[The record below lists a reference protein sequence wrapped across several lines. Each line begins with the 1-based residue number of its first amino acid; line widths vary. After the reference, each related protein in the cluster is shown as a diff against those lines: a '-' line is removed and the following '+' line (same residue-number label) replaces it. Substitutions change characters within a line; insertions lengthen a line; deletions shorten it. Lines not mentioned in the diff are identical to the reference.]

1 MLPSAEDRRV
11 IAISHFMQNG
21 FNCQCY
27 NSMIEVIM
35 KNEKSCFWILYKLSI
50 TQRPYVLCV
59 AMQLKKERC
68 SWIHY
73 WLHYSIR
80 RYQDECSNN
89 LSWLQPMFLS
99 SHKENMQSC
108 KPQFV
113 PAGGANVVS
122 HKVQTVCRCRPQ
134 IFDAKSRIGR
144 AKKCHDFGLSINVP
158 V

>member
-1 MLPSAEDRRV
+1 MLKTEELSQFLISCRMVLIVNV
-11 IAISHFMQNG
+11 IILWLKWSWK
-21 FNCQCY
+21 
-27 NSMIEVIM
+27 M
-35 KNEKSCFWILYKLSI
+35 KNHVFGFCTSFLSHSVR
-50 TQRPYVLCV
+50 TCCVLQCNWR
-59 AMQLKKERC
+59 KKRC

-89 LSWLQPMFLS
+89 LSWLQLMFLS

-113 PAGGANVVS
+113 PAGGANVMS
-122 HKVQTVCRCRPQ
+122 HKVQTVCRCWPQ

-144 AKKCHDFGLSINVP
+144 AKKCHDFGLSINLP